1 MTAPLYPTPSSPGR
15 RRLLKT
21 GSLVLLIGAQ
31 QIAHGA
37 GIVAVRIW
45 PAEDYSRVTIESDTT
60 PAGLAVSHFDFYRF
74 ADPREWEDAGLR
86 DLFAAPGLKLA
97 EWPEHAAPLLP
108 TADLTLR
115 LDVDADER
123 RRVHLVAGTRVGE
136 QLLQE
141 LRA

>member
-1 MTAPLYPTPSSPGR
+1 VVEPHEAP
-15 RRLLKT
+15 
-21 GSLVLLIGAQ
+21 
-31 QIAHGA
+31 
-37 GIVAVRIW
+37 
-45 PAEDYSRVTIESDTT
+45 D
-60 PAGLAVSHFDFYRF
+60 GLAIWHFDFYRF
-74 ADPREWEDAGLR
+74 DDPREWKTPASRPVCRARPEAGR
-86 DLFAAPGLKLA
+86 MARARR
-97 EWPEHAAPLLP
+97 PLLP